1 MVKKR
6 KKNQWAVYL
15 HSYIEIENKF
25 EKMKKK
31 EQQFLYNENLLR
43 QENDI
48 YKNEM
53 QRKIEYDRVLMEQI
67 KNCEIQYQR
76 HMETEIN
83 NRDKTIE
90 YLQRVVSEQ
99 SVSIGEHKNTNL
111 NNQSKLDYY
120 KKNFFTTKEKS

>member
-1 MVKKR
+1 
-6 KKNQWAVYL
+6 
-15 HSYIEIENKF
+15 
-25 EKMKKK
+25 MKKK
-31 EQQFLYNENLLR
+31 EQQFSYYENLLR

-53 QRKIEYDRVLMEQI
+53 QTKIEYDRVLMEQI

-76 HMETEIN
+76 YMETEIN

-111 NNQSKLDYY
+111 NN
-120 KKNFFTTKEKS
+120 